1 MARIFA
7 KGFANSRQFLQFVA
21 KTLLML
27 RTLLETDARLSAQ
40 MRVVE
45 KPGSLRNLAIFFAH
59 SGDSWFWGMGLGV
72 VWLVGDAAWKVLAVK
87 LVVAIGI
94 TAVIAQTLKWLIR
107 RRRPEGE
114 WGAIYR
120 MTDPHSFPSGHAA
133 RMAMLVVL
141 ALALGPVWFG
151 VLLILWAPLVALARV
166 AMGVHYLSDIVGGAV
181 LGVVIGLLLVL
192 LVPLDYACV
201 VLPWLC
207 GA

>member
-1 MARIFA
+1 
-7 KGFANSRQFLQFVA
+7 
-21 KTLLML
+21 ML
-27 RTLLETDARLSAQ
+27 NTLLETDARLSAQ
-40 MRVVE
+40 MRVAE
-45 KPGSLRNLAIFFAH
+45 KPGPLRYLAIFFAH

-151 VLLILWAPLVALARV
+151 VLLILWSPLVALARV

-181 LGVVIGLLLVL
+181 LGVVIGLLLAL
-192 LVPLDYACV
+192 LVPLDYACG